1 MIDHEHGEGCG
12 CDPQLVSQ
20 RNHFMMTLPSVLKDL
35 WPEGLTYELTINDA
49 EGNPIMMMGCEL
61 PQKGFWD

>member
-12 CDPQLVSQ
+12 CDPQLVAQ
-20 RNHFMMTLPSVLKDL
+20 RNGFMMTLPSVLKDL

-61 PQKGFWD
+61 PQKGYWD